1 MEFQD
6 GPMIHVL
13 YIYIYIY
20 IYIIQHRNLVAR
32 RYKYIIEDV
41 RCLKSS
47 SPLTCMS
54 HQMTETAL
62 MGVCN
67 AT

>member
-6 GPMIHVL
+6 GPMIHVFS
-13 YIYIYIY
+13 